1 MKKTLSILL
10 ALALVL
16 SMGVMTVFAAP
27 ATTDGKVVLT
37 ADKSAAK
44 VGDVITFTI
53 IATGDTTLGLGSL
66 DFNVQYNPE
75 AYELVKYTNL
85 KEPVDPENP
94 VTLYFQMSE
103 FNVATPG
110 VLKFSGTNN
119 VNGKKTEGAVAVFAL
134 KVLQTNSAV
143 TLNVESYALGDR
155 DGSDATASAIA
166 NAGTSTA
173 VTLACDH
180 AYGEWVVT
188 TPATCTTAGE
198 ETRTCT
204 ACGAEDHRAVSAT
217 GHHYGDWVVTTPATC
232 TTPGVETRTCNDCG
246 NPETRPTALAA
257 HTPGEWEVETP
268 ATCTEAGVEVQKCT
282 VCDAEVDSRAISAL
296 GHHVEDWVVDA
307 APDCENEGHKHGEC
321 TVCHAIVDEDMDALG
336 HAVADDD
343 WMVVTPATC
352 TEPGL
357 KKAVC
362 ATCDDV
368 VEEVIAPLG
377 HSFGEWKVV
386 KEPTATAEGSKERV
400 CSVCGEKE
408 VVAIDKLTV
417 TTDTSVPNIP
427 KTSGTVA
434 GGIAALAMLSMAAGV
449 AAVTMKK
456 KHEDD

>member
-16 SMGVMTVFAAP
+16 SMGVMTVFAA
-27 ATTDGKVVLT
+27 TTDGKVVLT

-44 VGDVITFTI
+44 VGDVITFTVT
-53 IATGDTTLGLGSL
+53 ATPDSTNGLGAL
-66 DFNVQYNPE
+66 
-75 AYELVKYTNL
+75 
-85 KEPVDPENP
+85 
-94 VTLYFQMSE
+94 E
-103 FNVATPG
+103 FNVKYNPA
-110 VLKFSGTNN
+110 KFELVSASDAAYFNTVSFNTAVAGNLQYSGTALA
-119 VNGKKTEGAVAVFAL
+119 AVTTTGPVVTFQL
-134 KVLQTNSAV
+134 KVLESNGVVDLVV
-143 TLNVESYALGDR
+143 TSYALGDF
-155 DGSDATASAIA
+155 DGTDATDSAIA
-166 NAGTSTA
+166 NAGASTA

-180 AYGEWVVT
+180 AYGAWTVT
-188 TPATCTTAGE
+188 TPATCTAPGE

-232 TTPGVETRTCNDCG
+232 TAAGEETHTCTACG
-246 NPETRPTALAA
+246 ATETRPTELAA
-257 HTPGEWEVETP
+257 HTPSAWEVVTP
-268 ATCTEAGVEVQKCT
+268 ATCTEAGLEVQKCT
-282 VCDAEVDSRAISAL
+282 VCGTELDSRAISAL

-307 APDCENEGHKHGEC
+307 APDCENEGHRHGEC

-336 HAVADDD
+336 HQVADDD
-343 WMVVTPATC
+343 WEVVTPATC

-357 KKAVC
+357 KKADCAVC
-362 ATCDDV
+362 REP
-368 VEEVIAPLG
+368 VEEAIAPLG

-400 CSVCGEKE
+400 CSACGEKE

>member
-16 SMGVMTVFAAP
+16 SMGVMTVFAA
-27 ATTDGKVVLT
+27 TTDGKVVLT

-44 VGDVITFTI
+44 VGDVITFTVT
-53 IATGDTTLGLGSL
+53 ATPDSTKGLGAL
-66 DFNVQYNPE
+66 DFNVKYNP
-75 AYELVKYTNL
+75 AKFELVDSSNA
-85 KEPVDPENP
+85 N
-94 VTLYFQMSE
+94 YFQLSS
-103 FNVATPG
+103 FNTDVAGNLQYSATSLDA
-110 VLKFSGTNN
+110 VTAAGT
-119 VNGKKTEGAVAVFAL
+119 VVTFQL
-134 KVLQTNSAV
+134 KVLATNGAV
-143 TLNVESYALGDR
+143 DLIVTSYGLGDE
-155 DGSDATASAIA
+155 DTSDATASAIA

-180 AYGEWVVT
+180 VYGGWVVT
-188 TPATCTTAGE
+188 TPATCTAAGE
-198 ETRTCT
+198 ETRACT
-204 ACGAEDHRAVSAT
+204 ACGATETRSTELAAHTPSA
-217 GHHYGDWVVTTPATC
+217 WEVVTPATC
-232 TTPGVETRTCNDCG
+232 TEAGLEVQKCTECG
-246 NPETRPTALAA
+246 TELDSRAITALGHEIADDA
-257 HTPGEWEVETP
+257 WTVETP
-268 ATCTEAGVEVQKCT
+268 ATCTEPGLKKAVCAVCGVEVE
-282 VCDAEVDSRAISAL
+282 EVIAPL
-296 GHHVEDWVVDA
+296 GHD
-307 APDCENEGHKHGEC
+307 
-321 TVCHAIVDEDMDALG
+321 
-336 HAVADDD
+336 VADDA
-343 WMVVTPATC
+343 WTVETPATC

-362 ATCDDV
+362 ATCGDE

>member
-1 MKKTLSILL
+1 MDYKTVSARAARNDCNGSSWRGVVWEQLRQSVRQRALRGRVVIIQRKKEGTIMKKTLSILL

-53 IATGDTTLGLGSL
+53 IATGDTTLGLGTL

-103 FNVATPG
+103 FNAPTPG
-110 VLKFSGTNN
+110 VLKFSGVNL
-119 VNGKKTEGAVAVFAL
+119 NGKKTEGAVAVFAL

-143 TLNVESYALGDR
+143 TLNVESYTLGDR
-155 DGSDATASAIA
+155 DGSDATASAVA
-166 NAGTSTA
+166 NAGASTA
-173 VTLACDH
+173 VTVACDH
-180 AYGEWVVT
+180 TYSDWTET
-188 TPATCTTAGE
+188 IPATCTAAGE
-198 ETRTCT
+198 ETRACT
-204 ACGAEDHRAVSAT
+204 ACGAT
-217 GHHYGDWVVTTPATC
+217 
-232 TTPGVETRTCNDCG
+232 ETRST
-246 NPETRPTALAA
+246 ELAA
-257 HTPGEWEVETP
+257 HTPSAWEVVTP
-268 ATCTEAGVEVQKCT
+268 ATCTEAGLEVQKCT
-282 VCDAEVDSRAISAL
+282 VCGTELDSRAIAAL
-296 GHHVEDWVVDA
+296 GHD
-307 APDCENEGHKHGEC
+307 
-321 TVCHAIVDEDMDALG
+321 
-336 HAVADDD
+336 VADDA
-343 WMVVTPATC
+343 WTVETPATC

-362 ATCDDV
+362 ATCGDE

>member
-44 VGDVITFTI
+44 VGDVITFTVT
-53 IATGDTTLGLGSL
+53 ATPDSTNGLGAL
-66 DFNVQYNPE
+66 DFKVQYDP
-75 AYELVKYTNL
+75 AKFELVSASDAAYFNTVSFNTAVAGNL
-85 KEPVDPENP
+85 Q
-94 VTLYFQMSE
+94 Y
-103 FNVATPG
+103 
-110 VLKFSGTNN
+110 SGTAL
-119 VNGKKTEGAVAVFAL
+119 EAVTTTGPVVTFQL
-134 KVLQTNSAV
+134 KVLATNGVVDLVVS
-143 TLNVESYALGDR
+143 SYALGDF
-155 DGSDATASAIA
+155 DGTDATASAIA
-166 NAGTSTA
+166 NAGASTA

-188 TPATCTTAGE
+188 TPATCTAAGV
-198 ETRTCT
+198 ETHTCT
-204 ACGAEDHRAVSAT
+204 ACGAT
-217 GHHYGDWVVTTPATC
+217 
-232 TTPGVETRTCNDCG
+232 
-246 NPETRPTALAA
+246 ETRPTALAA
-257 HTPGEWEVETP
+257 HTPGDWEVVTPATCTEAGLEVQKCTVCGTELDSRAITALGHEIADDAWTVETP
-268 ATCTEAGVEVQKCT
+268 ATCTEPGLKKAVCAVCGVEVE
-282 VCDAEVDSRAISAL
+282 EVIAPL
-296 GHHVEDWVVDA
+296 GHD
-307 APDCENEGHKHGEC
+307 
-321 TVCHAIVDEDMDALG
+321 
-336 HAVADDD
+336 VADDA
-343 WMVVTPATC
+343 WTVETPATC

-362 ATCDDV
+362 ATCGDE

>member
-16 SMGVMTVFAAP
+16 SMGVMTVFAA
-27 ATTDGKVVLT
+27 TTDGKVVLT

-44 VGDVITFTI
+44 VGDVITFTVT
-53 IATGDTTLGLGSL
+53 ATPDSTKGLGAL
-66 DFNVQYNPE
+66 DFNVKYNP
-75 AYELVKYTNL
+75 AKFELVDSSNA
-85 KEPVDPENP
+85 N
-94 VTLYFQMSE
+94 YFQLSS
-103 FNVATPG
+103 FNTDVAGNLQYSATSLDA
-110 VLKFSGTNN
+110 VTAAGT
-119 VNGKKTEGAVAVFAL
+119 VVTFQL
-134 KVLQTNSAV
+134 KVLATNGAV
-143 TLNVESYALGDR
+143 DLIVTSYGLGDE
-155 DGSDATASAIA
+155 DTSDATASAIA

-180 AYGEWVVT
+180 VYGGWVVT
-188 TPATCTTAGE
+188 TPATCTAAGE

-204 ACGAEDHRAVSAT
+204 ACGVEDHRVVSAT

-307 APDCENEGHKHGEC
+307 APDCENEGHRHGEC

>member
-44 VGDVITFTI
+44 VGDVITFTVT
-53 IATGDTTLGLGSL
+53 ATPDSTKGLGGLQFKLNYDTTALELISYNDAGYFGSASLNPVPGNFGYAATQETAITSVGTVVTVSFKVLKTNATVTLALELYGLG
-66 DFNVQYNPE
+66 DFN
-75 AYELVKYTNL
+75 T
-85 KEPVDPENP
+85 
-94 VTLYFQMSE
+94 T
-103 FNVATPG
+103 
-110 VLKFSGTNN
+110 
-119 VNGKKTEGAVAVFAL
+119 
-134 KVLQTNSAV
+134 
-143 TLNVESYALGDR
+143 
-155 DGSDATASAIA
+155 DATASAIA

-180 AYGEWVVT
+180 AYGGWVVT
-188 TPATCTTAGE
+188 TPATCTAAGE

-204 ACGAEDHRAVSAT
+204 ACGVEDHRAVSAT

-282 VCDAEVDSRAISAL
+282 ECGTELDSRAISAL

-307 APDCENEGHKHGEC
+307 APDCENEGHRHGEC

-336 HAVADDD
+336 HDVAEDD
-343 WMVVTPATC
+343 WTVVTPATC

-362 ATCDDV
+362 ATCGDE

-449 AAVTMKK
+449 VAVTMKK

>member
-44 VGDVITFTI
+44 VGDVITFTVT
-53 IATGDTTLGLGSL
+53 ATPDSTNGLGAL
-66 DFNVQYNPE
+66 DFKVQYDP
-75 AYELVKYTNL
+75 AKFELVSASDAAYFNTVSFNTAVAGNL
-85 KEPVDPENP
+85 Q
-94 VTLYFQMSE
+94 Y
-103 FNVATPG
+103 
-110 VLKFSGTNN
+110 SGTAL
-119 VNGKKTEGAVAVFAL
+119 EAVTTTGPVVTFQL
-134 KVLQTNSAV
+134 KVLATNGVVDLVVS
-143 TLNVESYALGDR
+143 SYALGDF
-155 DGSDATASAIA
+155 DGTDATASAIA
-166 NAGTSTA
+166 NAGASTA

-188 TPATCTTAGE
+188 TPATCTAAGE
-198 ETRTCT
+198 ETHTCT
-204 ACGAEDHRAVSAT
+204 ACGAT
-217 GHHYGDWVVTTPATC
+217 
-232 TTPGVETRTCNDCG
+232 
-246 NPETRPTALAA
+246 ETRPTALAA
-257 HTPGEWEVETP
+257 HTPGDWEVVTP
-268 ATCTEAGVEVQKCT
+268 ATCTEAGLEVQKCT
-282 VCDAEVDSRAISAL
+282 VCGTELDSRAITAL
-296 GHHVEDWVVDA
+296 GHE
-307 APDCENEGHKHGEC
+307 
-321 TVCHAIVDEDMDALG
+321 I
-336 HAVADDD
+336 ADDA
-343 WMVVTPATC
+343 WTVETPATC

-362 ATCDDV
+362 ATCGDE

>member
-16 SMGVMTVFAAP
+16 SLGVMTVFAAP

-53 IATGDTTLGLGSL
+53 IATGDTTLGLGTL

-103 FNVATPG
+103 FNAVTPG
-110 VLKFSGTNN
+110 VLKFSGVNL
-119 VNGKKTEGAVAVFAL
+119 NGKKTEGAVAVFAL

-143 TLNVESYALGDR
+143 TLNVESYTLGDR

-166 NAGTSTA
+166 NAGSAAA
-173 VTLACDH
+173 VTVACDH
-180 AYGEWVVT
+180 AYSDWTVT
-188 TPATCTTAGE
+188 TPATCTAPGE

-204 ACGAEDHRAVSAT
+204 ACGAI
-217 GHHYGDWVVTTPATC
+217 
-232 TTPGVETRTCNDCG
+232 
-246 NPETRPTALAA
+246 ETRPTALAE
-257 HTPGEWEVETP
+257 HTPGDWEVVTP
-268 ATCTEAGVEVQKCT
+268 ANCTEAGVEVQKCT
-282 VCDAEVDSRAISAL
+282 ECDTELDSRAISAL

-307 APDCENEGHKHGEC
+307 APDCENEGHRHGEC
-321 TVCHAIVDEDMDALG
+321 TVCHATVDEDMDALG
-336 HAVADDD
+336 HDVADDA
-343 WMVVTPATC
+343 WVVETPATC

-362 ATCDDV
+362 ATCGDEI
-368 VEEVIAPLG
+368 EEVIAPLG
-377 HSFGEWKVV
+377 HNFGEWKVV

-400 CSVCGEKE
+400 CFDCGEKE
-408 VVAIDKLTV
+408 TVAIDKLTV
-417 TTDTSVPNIP
+417 TTNTSVPNIP

>member
-27 ATTDGKVVLT
+27 AITDGKVVLT

-44 VGDVITFTI
+44 VGDVITFTVT
-53 IATGDTTLGLGSL
+53 ATPDSTLGLGAL
-66 DFNVQYNPE
+66 DFNVQYNP
-75 AYELVKYTNL
+75 AAFELVDSSNA
-85 KEPVDPENP
+85 N
-94 VTLYFQMSE
+94 YFQLSS
-103 FNVATPG
+103 FNTDVAGNLQYSATSLDA
-110 VLKFSGTNN
+110 VTAAGT
-119 VNGKKTEGAVAVFAL
+119 VVTFQL
-134 KVLQTNSAV
+134 KVLATNGAV
-143 TLNVESYALGDR
+143 DLIVTSYGLGDE
-155 DGSDATASAIA
+155 DTSDATASAIA
-166 NAGTSTA
+166 NAGSDA
-173 VTLACDH
+173 AIVVGCDH
-180 AYGEWVVT
+180 TYGAWVVT
-188 TPATCTTAGE
+188 TPATCTAAGE

-204 ACGAEDHRAVSAT
+204 ACGATETRPTELAAHTPSA
-217 GHHYGDWVVTTPATC
+217 WEVVTPATC
-232 TTPGVETRTCNDCG
+232 TEAGLEVQKCTVCG
-246 NPETRPTALAA
+246 TELDSRAIAALGHEIADDA
-257 HTPGEWEVETP
+257 WTVETP
-268 ATCTEAGVEVQKCT
+268 ATCTEPGLKKAVCAVCGVEVE
-282 VCDAEVDSRAISAL
+282 EVIAPL
-296 GHHVEDWVVDA
+296 GHD
-307 APDCENEGHKHGEC
+307 
-321 TVCHAIVDEDMDALG
+321 
-336 HAVADDD
+336 VADDA
-343 WMVVTPATC
+343 WTVETPATC

-362 ATCDDV
+362 ATCGDE

>member
-1 MKKTLSILL
+1 MDYKTVSARAARNDCNGSSWRGVVWEQLRQSVRQRALRGRVVIIQRKKEGTIMKKTLSILL

-16 SMGVMTVFAAP
+16 SMGVMTVFAA
-27 ATTDGKVVLT
+27 TTDGKVVLT

-44 VGDVITFTI
+44 VGDVITFTVT
-53 IATGDTTLGLGSL
+53 ATPDSTLGLGAL
-66 DFNVQYNPE
+66 DFKVQYDP
-75 AYELVKYTNL
+75 AKFELVSASNASYFDSVSFNTAVAGNL
-85 KEPVDPENP
+85 Q
-94 VTLYFQMSE
+94 Y
-103 FNVATPG
+103 
-110 VLKFSGTNN
+110 SGTL
-119 VNGKKTEGAVAVFAL
+119 EGAVTTTGPVVTFQL
-134 KVLQTNSAV
+134 KVLETNGVVDLVV
-143 TLNVESYALGDR
+143 TSYALGDF
-155 DGSDATASAIA
+155 DGTDATASAIA
-166 NAGTSTA
+166 NAGASTA

-188 TPATCTTAGE
+188 TPATCTAAGE
-198 ETRTCT
+198 ETHTCT
-204 ACGAEDHRAVSAT
+204 ACGAT
-217 GHHYGDWVVTTPATC
+217 
-232 TTPGVETRTCNDCG
+232 
-246 NPETRPTALAA
+246 ETRPTALAA
-257 HTPGEWEVETP
+257 HTPGDWEVVTP
-268 ATCTEAGVEVQKCT
+268 ATCTEAGLEVQKCT
-282 VCDAEVDSRAISAL
+282 VCGTELDSRAITAL
-296 GHHVEDWVVDA
+296 GHE
-307 APDCENEGHKHGEC
+307 
-321 TVCHAIVDEDMDALG
+321 I
-336 HAVADDD
+336 ADDA
-343 WMVVTPATC
+343 WTVETPATC

-362 ATCDDV
+362 ATCGDE

-386 KEPTATAEGSKERV
+386 KEPTTTAEGSKERV

>member
-44 VGDVITFTI
+44 VGDVITFTVT
-53 IATGDTTLGLGSL
+53 ATPDSTLGLGAL
-66 DFNVQYNPE
+66 DFNVQYNP
-75 AYELVKYTNL
+75 AKFELVSASDAAYFNTVSFNTAVAGNL
-85 KEPVDPENP
+85 Q
-94 VTLYFQMSE
+94 Y
-103 FNVATPG
+103 
-110 VLKFSGTNN
+110 SGTALN
-119 VNGKKTEGAVAVFAL
+119 AVTTTGPVVTFQL
-134 KVLQTNSAV
+134 KVLATNGVVDLVV
-143 TLNVESYALGDR
+143 TSYALGDF
-155 DGSDATASAIA
+155 DGTDATDSAIA
-166 NAGTSTA
+166 NAGSA
-173 VTLACDH
+173 AEVSVACDH
-180 AYGEWVVT
+180 AYGDWTVT
-188 TPATCTTAGE
+188 TPATCTTEGV

-204 ACGAEDHRAVSAT
+204 ACGATDTRHTAT
-217 GHHYGDWVVTTPATC
+217 VAHTPDSWEVVTPATC
-232 TTPGVETRTCNDCG
+232 TD
-246 NPETRPTALAA
+246 
-257 HTPGEWEVETP
+257 
-268 ATCTEAGVEVQKCT
+268 AGLEEQKCS
-282 VCDAEVDSRAISAL
+282 VCDEVIDSRAIPALGHEISDWTVTVEPDCENPGERTGACSRCGATVTEEVSAL
-296 GHHVEDWVVDA
+296 GHD
-307 APDCENEGHKHGEC
+307 
-321 TVCHAIVDEDMDALG
+321 I
-336 HAVADDD
+336 ADDA
-343 WMVVTPATC
+343 WEVVTPATC

-362 ATCDDV
+362 AVCGEE

-377 HSFGEWKVV
+377 HNFGEWKVV

>member
-10 ALALVL
+10 AFALVL
-16 SMGVMTVFAAP
+16 SLGVMTVFA

-44 VGDVITFTI
+44 VGDVITFTVT
-53 IATGDTTLGLGSL
+53 ATPDSTLGIGAL
-66 DFNVQYNPE
+66 DFSVQYNP
-75 AYELVKYTNL
+75 AKFELVSASDAAYFSSVSFNTAVAGNL
-85 KEPVDPENP
+85 Q
-94 VTLYFQMSE
+94 Y
-103 FNVATPG
+103 
-110 VLKFSGTNN
+110 SGTALN
-119 VNGKKTEGAVAVFAL
+119 AVTTTGPVVTFQL
-134 KVLQTNSAV
+134 KVLETNGVVDLVV
-143 TLNVESYALGDR
+143 TSYALGDFN
-155 DGSDATASAIA
+155 GTDATDSAIA
-166 NAGTSTA
+166 NAGSTTA
-173 VTLACDH
+173 VTVACAH
-180 AYGEWVVT
+180 TYGNWTVT
-188 TPATCTTAGE
+188 TPATCTTPGE

-246 NPETRPTALAA
+246 ATETRPTALAA
-257 HTPGEWEVETP
+257 HTPGDWEVVTP
-268 ATCTEAGVEVQKCT
+268 ANCTEAGVEVQKCT
-282 VCDAEVDSRAISAL
+282 ECGTELDSRAISAL

-307 APDCENEGHKHGEC
+307 APDCENEGHRHGEC
-321 TVCHAIVDEDMDALG
+321 TVCHATVDEDMDALG
-336 HAVADDD
+336 HTVADDA
-343 WMVVTPATC
+343 WVVETPATC

-362 ATCDDV
+362 ATCGEE

-377 HSFGEWKVV
+377 HNFGDWKVV

-400 CSVCGEKE
+400 CSDCGEKE
-408 VVAIDKLTV
+408 TVAIDKLTV
-417 TTDTSVPNIP
+417 TTNTSVPNIP

>member
-53 IATGDTTLGLGSL
+53 IATGDTTLGLGTL

-103 FNVATPG
+103 LNAPTPG
-110 VLKFSGTNN
+110 VLKFSGVN

-143 TLNVESYALGDR
+143 TLNVESYTLGDT

-166 NAGTSTA
+166 NAGASTA

-188 TPATCTTAGE
+188 TPATCTAAGE
-198 ETRTCT
+198 ETHTCT
-204 ACGAEDHRAVSAT
+204 ACGAT
-217 GHHYGDWVVTTPATC
+217 
-232 TTPGVETRTCNDCG
+232 
-246 NPETRPTALAA
+246 ETRPTELAA
-257 HTPGEWEVETP
+257 HTPSAWEVVTP
-268 ATCTEAGVEVQKCT
+268 ATCTEAGLEVQKCT
-282 VCDAEVDSRAISAL
+282 VCGTELDSRAIAAL
-296 GHHVEDWVVDA
+296 GHE
-307 APDCENEGHKHGEC
+307 
-321 TVCHAIVDEDMDALG
+321 I
-336 HAVADDD
+336 ADDA
-343 WMVVTPATC
+343 WTVETPATC

-362 ATCDDV
+362 ATCGDE

-386 KEPTATAEGSKERV
+386 KEPTTTAEGSKERV

>member
-44 VGDVITFTI
+44 VGDVITFTVT
-53 IATGDTTLGLGSL
+53 ATPDSTNGLGSL
-66 DFNVQYNPE
+66 QFKLNYDT
-75 AYELVKYTNL
+75 AALELISHDDAGYFGSASL
-85 KEPVDPENP
+85 NP
-94 VTLYFQMSE
+94 V
-103 FNVATPG
+103 PG
-110 VLKFSGTNN
+110 SFGYAAAQETAITSVGTVVTVSFKVLKPNAT
-119 VNGKKTEGAVAVFAL
+119 
-134 KVLQTNSAV
+134 V
-143 TLNVESYALGDR
+143 TLALESYGLGDF
-155 DGSDATASAIA
+155 DGTDATASAIA

-180 AYGEWVVT
+180 VYGGWVVT
-188 TPATCTTAGE
+188 TPATCTAAGE

-204 ACGAEDHRAVSAT
+204 ACGVEDHRVVSAT

-232 TTPGVETRTCNDCG
+232 TAAGEETHTCTACGATETRST
-246 NPETRPTALAA
+246 ELAA
-257 HTPGEWEVETP
+257 HTPSAWEVVTP
-268 ATCTEAGVEVQKCT
+268 ATCTEAGLEVQKCT
-282 VCDAEVDSRAISAL
+282 VCGTELDSRAITAL

-307 APDCENEGHKHGEC
+307 APDCENEGHRHGEC

-343 WMVVTPATC
+343 WRVVTPATC

>member
-16 SMGVMTVFAAP
+16 SMGVMTVFAA
-27 ATTDGKVVLT
+27 TTDGKVVLT

-44 VGDVITFTI
+44 VGDVITFTVT
-53 IATGDTTLGLGSL
+53 ATPDSTNGLGAL
-66 DFNVQYNPE
+66 DFKVQYDP
-75 AYELVKYTNL
+75 AKFELVSGSASATNYFAE
-85 KEPVDPENP
+85 KSFNTTNPGNFGFSAMSGDAITTTGPV
-94 VTLYFQMSE
+94 VTFQ
-103 FNVATPG
+103 
-110 VLKFSGTNN
+110 
-119 VNGKKTEGAVAVFAL
+119 L
-134 KVLQTNSAV
+134 KVLETNGVVDLVV
-143 TLNVESYALGDR
+143 TSYALGDF
-155 DGSDATASAIA
+155 DTTDATASAVA

-188 TPATCTTAGE
+188 TLATCTAAGE
-198 ETRTCT
+198 ETHTCT
-204 ACGAEDHRAVSAT
+204 ACGAT
-217 GHHYGDWVVTTPATC
+217 
-232 TTPGVETRTCNDCG
+232 
-246 NPETRPTALAA
+246 ETRPTELAA
-257 HTPGEWEVETP
+257 HTPSAWEVVTP
-268 ATCTEAGVEVQKCT
+268 ATCTEAGLEVQKCT
-282 VCDAEVDSRAISAL
+282 VCGTELDSRAIAAL
-296 GHHVEDWVVDA
+296 GHEIADDAWVVA
-307 APDCENEGHKHGEC
+307 
-321 TVCHAIVDEDMDALG
+321 
-336 HAVADDD
+336 
-343 WMVVTPATC
+343 TPATC

-362 ATCDDV
+362 ATCGDE

>member
-16 SMGVMTVFAAP
+16 SLGVMTVFAAS
-27 ATTDGKVVLT
+27 TDGKVVLT

-44 VGDVITFTI
+44 VGDVITFTVT
-53 IATGDTTLGLGSL
+53 ATPDSTNGLGAL
-66 DFNVQYNPE
+66 DFNVQYNP
-75 AYELVKYTNL
+75 AKFELVSASDAAYFNTVSFNTAVAGNL
-85 KEPVDPENP
+85 Q
-94 VTLYFQMSE
+94 Y
-103 FNVATPG
+103 
-110 VLKFSGTNN
+110 SGTALA
-119 VNGKKTEGAVAVFAL
+119 AVTTTGPVVTFQL
-134 KVLQTNSAV
+134 KVLETNGV
-143 TLNVESYALGDR
+143 VDLNVTSYALGDF
-155 DGSDATASAIA
+155 DGTDATDSAIA
-166 NAGTSTA
+166 NAGSAAA
-173 VTLACDH
+173 VTVACDH
-180 AYGEWVVT
+180 AYGDWTVT

-198 ETRTCT
+198 ETHTCT
-204 ACGAEDHRAVSAT
+204 ACGAT
-217 GHHYGDWVVTTPATC
+217 
-232 TTPGVETRTCNDCG
+232 
-246 NPETRPTALAA
+246 ETRPTALAA
-257 HTPGEWEVETP
+257 HTPGDWEVVTP

-282 VCDAEVDSRAISAL
+282 ECGTELDSRAIPAPGHEVADDAWVVETPATCTESGLKKAVCSVCGEEVEEVIAAL
-296 GHHVEDWVVDA
+296 GHD
-307 APDCENEGHKHGEC
+307 
-321 TVCHAIVDEDMDALG
+321 
-336 HAVADDD
+336 VADDA
-343 WMVVTPATC
+343 WVVETPATC

-362 ATCDDV
+362 AVCGDE

-377 HSFGEWKVV
+377 HSYGEWVV
-386 KEPTATAEGSKERV
+386 TKEPTATAEGSKERV

>member
-16 SMGVMTVFAAP
+16 SLGVMTVFAAP

-44 VGDVITFTI
+44 VGDVITFTVT
-53 IATGDTTLGLGSL
+53 ATPDSTLGLGAL
-66 DFNVQYNPE
+66 DFNVQYDP
-75 AYELVKYTNL
+75 AKFELVSASKTDYFDSVSFNTAVAGNL
-85 KEPVDPENP
+85 Q
-94 VTLYFQMSE
+94 Y
-103 FNVATPG
+103 
-110 VLKFSGTNN
+110 SGTL
-119 VNGKKTEGAVAVFAL
+119 EGAVTTTGPVVTFQL
-134 KVLQTNSAV
+134 KVLETNGVVDLVV
-143 TLNVESYALGDR
+143 TSYALGDF
-155 DGSDATASAIA
+155 DGTDATASAIA

-180 AYGEWVVT
+180 AYSDWTVT
-188 TPATCTTAGE
+188 TPATCTAPGE
-198 ETRTCT
+198 ESRTCT
-204 ACGAEDHRAVSAT
+204 ACGAT
-217 GHHYGDWVVTTPATC
+217 
-232 TTPGVETRTCNDCG
+232 
-246 NPETRPTALAA
+246 ETRPTALAA
-257 HTPGEWEVETP
+257 HTPDDWEVVTP
-268 ATCTEAGVEVQKCT
+268 ANCTEAGVEVQKCT
-282 VCDAEVDSRAISAL
+282 ECGTELDSRAISAL

-307 APDCENEGHKHGEC
+307 APDCENEGHRHGEC
-321 TVCHAIVDEDMDALG
+321 TVCHATVDEDMDALG
-336 HAVADDD
+336 HDVADDA
-343 WMVVTPATC
+343 WVVETPATC

-362 ATCDDV
+362 ATCGEE

-377 HSFGEWKVV
+377 HNFGEWKVV

-434 GGIAALAMLSMAAGV
+434 GSIAALAMLSMAAGV

>member
-16 SMGVMTVFAAP
+16 SMGAMSAFAVS
-27 ATTDGKVVLT
+27 TDAKVDLAANV
-37 ADKSAAK
+37 ASAK
-44 VGDVITFTI
+44 VGDVVTVTVKVTPDSNSGIS
-53 IATGDTTLGLGSL
+53 ALGFSVLYNVA
-66 DFNVQYNPE
+66 DF
-75 AYELVKYTNL
+75 ELVADSVVTNKVFDL
-85 KEPVDPENP
+85 V
-94 VTLYFQMSE
+94 S
-103 FNVATPG
+103 
-110 VLKFSGTNN
+110 
-119 VNGKKTEGAVAVFAL
+119 VNSTAGAVKYQATSEQSLTSTKDVLSFKL
-134 KVLQTNSAV
+134 KVLKTDGTVNLDFSGPSDV
-143 TLNVESYALGDR
+143 IALGDFNGT
-155 DGSDATASAIA
+155 DITAETVA
-166 NAGTSTA
+166 NS
-173 VTLACDH
+173 VTTVTVACNH
-180 AYGEWVVT
+180 TYGNWTVT
-188 TPATCTTAGE
+188 TPATCTTPGE

-246 NPETRPTALAA
+246 ATETRPTALAA

-282 VCDAEVDSRAISAL
+282 ECGTELDSRAISAL

-307 APDCENEGHKHGEC
+307 APDCENEGHRHGEC
-321 TVCHAIVDEDMDALG
+321 TVCHATVDEDMDALG
-336 HAVADDD
+336 HDVADDA
-343 WMVVTPATC
+343 WTVETPATC

-362 ATCDDV
+362 ATCGDE

-386 KEPTATAEGSKERV
+386 KEPTATEEGSKERV